1 MVSHRALANVLLAFQ
16 EVPGFSSRD
25 VMLAVTTITFDI
37 ATLEVF
43 LPLITGGTVALAAQ
57 ALAADPRRLLEFA
70 ARAGAT
76 VLHGTQGFGAHS
88 TIHKDTIL
96 RLSSDLPV
104 VIEVV
109 DNEEKIREILPALD
123 PMLNGG
129 LVTLEKVQVI
139 HYGPGKNAGT

>member
-1 MVSHRALANVLLAFQ
+1 MREMEGEQVLMRIFIGESDHWHHRSLADALVELFRK
-16 EVPGFSSRD
+16 EGF
-25 VMLAVTTITFDI
+25 
-37 ATLEVF
+37 
-43 LPLITGGTVALAAQ
+43 
-57 ALAADPRRLLEFA
+57 
-70 ARAGAT
+70 AGAT

-109 DNEEKIREILPALD
+109 DNDAKIQAILPALD

-129 LVTLEKVQVI
+129 LVTLEKVRVI
-139 HYGPGKNAGT
+139 HYGPGKNAVS

>member
-1 MVSHRALANVLLAFQ
+1 MRQMEGEQVLMRIFIGESDRWHHRSLTDALVELFRK
-16 EVPGFSSRD
+16 EGF
-25 VMLAVTTITFDI
+25 
-37 ATLEVF
+37 
-43 LPLITGGTVALAAQ
+43 
-57 ALAADPRRLLEFA
+57 
-70 ARAGAT
+70 AGAT

-109 DNEEKIREILPALD
+109 DSEEKIREILPALD

-129 LVTLEKVQVI
+129 LVTLEKVRVI
-139 HYGPGKNAGT
+139 HYGPGKKAKS

>member
-1 MVSHRALANVLLAFQ
+1 MRKMEGEQVLMRIFIGESDRWHHRSLTDALVELFRK
-16 EVPGFSSRD
+16 EGF
-25 VMLAVTTITFDI
+25 T
-37 ATLEVF
+37 
-43 LPLITGGTVALAAQ
+43 
-57 ALAADPRRLLEFA
+57 
-70 ARAGAT
+70 GAT

-88 TIHKDTIL
+88 AIHKDTIL

-109 DNEEKIREILPALD
+109 DNEEKIRGILPALD

-139 HYGPGKNAGT
+139 HYGPGKNAGS